1 MALQE
6 REISS
11 SSIND
16 KQEQNSNRVIT
27 IVFLA
32 LFIDLLGFA
41 LILPLFPSI
50 LDYYSQTGVSNKVSL
65 LKILV
70 TRSLGKD
77 GRNIPCLEENQIAGG
92 RIIISSIFKWC
103 IN

>member
-50 LDYYSQTGVSNKVSL
+50 LDYYSQTGVSNRESQ
-65 LKILV
+65 
-70 TRSLGKD
+70 
-77 GRNIPCLEENQIAGG
+77 PAENF
-92 RIIISSIFKWC
+92 SYEIFREGWKKHTLS
-103 IN
+103 